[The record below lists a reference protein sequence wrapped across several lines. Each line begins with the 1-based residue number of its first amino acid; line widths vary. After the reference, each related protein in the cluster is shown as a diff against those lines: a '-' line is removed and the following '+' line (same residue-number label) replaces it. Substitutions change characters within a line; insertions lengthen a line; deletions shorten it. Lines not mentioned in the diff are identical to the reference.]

1 MSIISHIKNLDKKTG
16 KYFPIFSI
24 LIYGLICGFNWS
36 GNEFIWDTIGQDI
49 VIGLILLNQASIIS
63 YLTFYKD

>member
-1 MSIISHIKNLDKKTG
+1 MTIINQIKNLDKKTG

-24 LIYGLICGFNWS
+24 LFYGLICGFKWA
-36 GNEFIWDTIGQDI
+36 GNEFIWDTMGQDI
-49 VIGLILLNQASIIS
+49 VIGMILLNQASIIS